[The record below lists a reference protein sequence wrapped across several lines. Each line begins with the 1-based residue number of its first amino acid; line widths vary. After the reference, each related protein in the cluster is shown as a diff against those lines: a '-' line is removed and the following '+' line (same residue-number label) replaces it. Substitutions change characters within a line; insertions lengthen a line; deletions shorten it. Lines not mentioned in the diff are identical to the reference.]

1 MDYYVLDWETF
12 YDSKQKYSLRSVTT
26 EEYIN
31 SPRFHAFGFSV
42 KKNGGKSLW
51 VPEEKIE
58 FMLRQLKLHEHA
70 VIMHNA
76 QFDAAILNWKY
87 GVKPRFIVDTLSMA
101 RGILGNEE
109 RLSLEALGERYGIG
123 VKGDTVLHM
132 DGVRHPSPQM
142 ARKLGEYAC
151 NDADMTWD
159 LWLKLK
165 EGFPR
170 LELVVIDITTRMFS
184 EPSFVLDKKPIL
196 RELEV
201 GEEKKKRLL
210 EQANCTMEDL
220 RSDAKFAL
228 LLENLG
234 VVPPKKL
241 SVKKSEKAKE
251 PVYTWAFAKSD
262 ADFKSLGEHDDEL
275 VRWAVEARL
284 GLKST
289 IKQSRAERFLSIAER
304 MKVLPV
310 ALTYYG
316 AGTGRYA
323 ASSSAKINM
332 QNLPAVR
339 GSKDPDA
346 GLLRKALCAP
356 KGQVVVVSDASQI
369 EARLV
374 VWQAGQENVLEAF
387 AQGRDVYSEMASSIF
402 GRQIDKKVDYI
413 ERFLGKCLVLGCLG
427 PDTQVL
433 TNSGWKSIVAVKG
446 TDLVWDGEEWVC
458 HSGVINKGEKE
469 VVTAFGVSAT
479 ADHEI
484 LTEHGW
490 REWLEVHTNPSL
502 FQSAIL
508 LAALPSWT
516 GSNTT
521 QNSGAQ
527 PDGTQPYAARVDGK
541 GRLIG
546 TTYWLAGRHA
556 VIHVQNYLARIRENI
571 TGAMQILFQMPRLEN
586 GYSTESPRSYLD
598 VAASRIASTTTMEG
612 EESRY
617 TPRGLP
623 TEKSFFGISYPFQTL
638 RRLAATLTV
647 LIITRGIFRA
657 ISDLLQ
663 RKRTSVTGGKSE
675 TCRQKSLTYDIAY
688 SGPRNRFTVATD
700 AGPIIVHNCGYG
712 MGHVKFGTTVFG
724 GMLGGP
730 KVLFDDV
737 MIEQLGVD
745 VNGYAR
751 YVRKSKQ
758 TQAALLE
765 TKPASV
771 ESIVW
776 IKHAACAK
784 KLIDM
789 FRMNNPM
796 IPEYW
801 KTGDAMLSAMCRG
814 VEETFGVFNTEKNRL
829 LLPNGMWLHFKEL
842 EKDREGYTCLRKKE
856 GRVKRVK
863 VYGGSVVENLSQSLA
878 GAYVKEAMVR
888 MHLKGHRPILQ
899 VHDEVVCLADEDKAE
914 QVLREVNECME
925 MVPSWAVG
933 LPLAAEGDFARSY
946 GDAK

>member
-1 MDYYVLDWETF
+1 MDYYVLDTETY
-12 YDSKQKYSLRSVTT
+12 YDSKAKYSLRSMTT

-31 SPRFHAFGFSV
+31 DRRFHLFGFSI

-51 VPEEKIE
+51 VPEEKVE
-58 FMLRQLKLHEHA
+58 MFLRQLRLHEHA

-76 QFDAAILNWKY
+76 QFDAAILSWKY
-87 GVKPRFIVDTLSMA
+87 GVKPKLIIDTLSMA

-123 VKGDTVLHM
+123 VKGDAVLHM

-151 NDADMTWD
+151 NDADMTWN

-210 EQANCTMEDL
+210 EQAKCTMEDL
-220 RSDAKFAL
+220 RSDAKFAV
-228 LLENLG
+228 LLESLG
-234 VVPPKKL
+234 VTPPKKL

-262 ADFKSLGEHDDEL
+262 ADFKALGEHDDEL

-289 IKQSRAERFLSIAER
+289 IKQSRAERFLGIADR

-374 VWQAGQENVLEAF
+374 VWQAGQDNVLEAF
-387 AQGRDVYSEMASSIF
+387 AQGRDVYSEMASRVF
-402 GRQIDKKVDYI
+402 NRPVDRKKNPDDYI
-413 ERFLGKCLVLGCLG
+413 PGFLGKCLVLG
-427 PDTQVL
+427 
-433 TNSGWKSIVAVKG
+433 A
-446 TDLVWDGEEWVC
+446 
-458 HSGVINKGEKE
+458 
-469 VVTAFGVSAT
+469 
-479 ADHEI
+479 
-484 LTEHGW
+484 
-490 REWLEVHTNPSL
+490 
-502 FQSAIL
+502 
-508 LAALPSWT
+508 
-516 GSNTT
+516 
-521 QNSGAQ
+521 
-527 PDGTQPYAARVDGK
+527 
-541 GRLIG
+541 
-546 TTYWLAGRHA
+546 
-556 VIHVQNYLARIRENI
+556 
-571 TGAMQILFQMPRLEN
+571 
-586 GYSTESPRSYLD
+586 
-598 VAASRIASTTTMEG
+598 
-612 EESRY
+612 
-617 TPRGLP
+617 
-623 TEKSFFGISYPFQTL
+623 
-638 RRLAATLTV
+638 
-647 LIITRGIFRA
+647 
-657 ISDLLQ
+657 
-663 RKRTSVTGGKSE
+663 
-675 TCRQKSLTYDIAY
+675 
-688 SGPRNRFTVATD
+688 
-700 AGPIIVHNCGYG
+700 GYG

-737 MIEQLGVD
+737 MVEQLE
-745 VNGYAR
+745 VNVNEYAR

-765 TKPASV
+765 SKPASV

-789 FRMNNPM
+789 FRLNNPN

-801 KTGDAMLSAMCRG
+801 KTGDEMLSAMYRG
-814 VEETFGVFNTEKNRL
+814 VEETFGVFRTEKNRL
-829 LLPNGMWLHFKEL
+829 MLPNGMWLHFKEI
-842 EKDREGYTCLRKKE
+842 ERDKEGYTCLRKKE

-914 QVLREVNECME
+914 QVLKEVNECME

-946 GDAK
+946 GEAK